1 MTVTIFQKMPLPE
14 NAELLVD
21 AAEFFLQT
29 LKDADPQVRADKKQS
44 MIMAEAALRGCM
56 DRVRSSLVLNKSN

>member
-1 MTVTIFQKMPLPE
+1 MTVILKKMPLPE

-29 LKDADPQVRADKKQS
+29 LKEADPQVRSDRKQS
-44 MIMAEAALRGCM
+44 MIMAEGALRAAM
-56 DRVRSSLVLNKSN
+56 DRVRSSLVQNKAN